1 MMIRKNIAII
11 GVILIMFIAG
21 FSIGSYGNSD
31 EANTLEIETSKPCS
45 SKSRFDA
52 LPAVPEETGTVQ
64 VSSFSDEGKLPM
76 DDFAESGDTN
86 GRVFHLWDLASA
98 KPENFDKIFDKSLD
112 PDITKF
118 RGVNYQGIV
127 LSVNYLA
134 AGNLVFTMYTGNLI
148 DFLTGTMF
156 SQALTFQKRF
166 YPQDNDKGES
176 GINYWPVHA
185 EEAMHMKI
193 YMSPSIQ
200 DATIQSLKIDY
211 DVSSNNRITHRPLID
226 EVRQI
231 PGSDLYIG
239 KMYYRLADSPML
251 FLWFAIEL

>member
-1 MMIRKNIAII
+1 MTIL
-11 GVILIMFIAG
+11 GVILIMFLAG
-21 FSIGSYGNSD
+21 FCIGSHRNTD
-31 EANTLEIETSKPCS
+31 EVKTSEIEEPISSMSQQDASKTIQ
-45 SKSRFDA
+45 
-52 LPAVPEETGTVQ
+52 EET
-64 VSSFSDEGKLPM
+64 SIIPEKILLAEGKLPM
-76 DDFAESGDTN
+76 DEFAETGDTN

-98 KPENFDKIFDKSLD
+98 KPENFEKIFQKSLD

-127 LSVNYLA
+127 LSVNYHTF
-134 AGNLVFTMYTGNLI
+134 GNLLFTMYTGHMI
-148 DFLTGTMF
+148 DYLTGNTF

-166 YPQDNDKGES
+166 YLEDNEKGES

-185 EEAMHMKI
+185 EESMNMKI

-200 DATIQSLKIDY
+200 DETIQSLKIDY
-211 DVSSNNRITHRPLID
+211 DLDTNQKITHQPLID

-239 KMYYRLADSPML
+239 KMYFRLGEAPVL
-251 FLWFAIEL
+251 FLWFAIELENYD